1 MTLQSDPDRHT
12 LPTQPSR
19 GSFSFRAAHLPHSRW
34 QDHWLVSRKEESC
47 LKANLECLLVNNG
60 YFRWCWPWSQSKWCS
75 VLLFFKIIFLKSL
88 DPLRSRH
95 ALPSGTVSSQRVPH
109 MGQTCYSG
117 PEMCKPGSSKTYTI
131 PLPRTGLSQGVF
143 CTKAAPTH
151 FLDLGNLFLRT
162 RRVMTDDKRQVQPI
176 NREWRSVRGN
186 GHSAR
191 IIRVWCPSLVTLN
204 TRLKECFFFFFFFK
218 SNVTKTKS
226 RNGELKF
233 LWHVEVRLVLT
244 LSTQRFC
251 EILSFWCIQFHFR
264 LCLSCFMF
272 CFMGVKYQVFIFFS

>member
-1 MTLQSDPDRHT
+1 MLTLITVQVV
-12 LPTQPSR
+12 
-19 GSFSFRAAHLPHSRW
+19 F
-34 QDHWLVSRKEESC
+34 
-47 LKANLECLLVNNG
+47 
-60 YFRWCWPWSQSKWCS
+60 CS
-75 VLLFFKIIFLKSL
+75 SFFKIIFLKSL

-95 ALPSGTVSSQRVPH
+95 ASPSGTASSQRVPH

-151 FLDLGNLFLRT
+151 FLDPGNLFLRT
-162 RRVMTDDKRQVQPI
+162 RQVMTDDKRQVQPI

-204 TRLKECFFFFFFFK
+204 TRLKECFGFFFF
-218 SNVTKTKS
+218 
-226 RNGELKF
+226 
-233 LWHVEVRLVLT
+233 
-244 LSTQRFC
+244 
-251 EILSFWCIQFHFR
+251 
-264 LCLSCFMF
+264 
-272 CFMGVKYQVFIFFS
+272 